1 MNSHTFL
8 RNVPFA
14 AVVAL
19 AGCVAPDG
27 DLAASPALVGL
38 TLDASTDLLSQRQSA
53 VSGKIELG
61 WLDQKL
67 VDLSI
72 LDNGT
77 PVYTTSLEA
86 RNLVLPFDAVVDLLS
101 GGPNALTAQANYA
114 GQTITASAVV
124 EVPGAL
130 QAVDLTAEALVGAAE
145 VTVTGGA
152 DLGFVSDQPVSVLL
166 TVDGLVAV
174 SRSLDATT
182 TRVDFSE
189 PVVLPSAGPHVIEAR
204 VSYEGAMLAQ
214 STVVV
219 VEPPDPAVTLP
230 SWTTA
235 FTPGVEMRASGSLD
249 VSPPAPWAVAGVR
262 ASTDGGMTWWE
273 LTPGAGTTWDVAVI
287 NPDVVSQPVRF
298 AVDTVHHGVVH
309 TTIWDD
315 DLAVDPVFD
324 CNDPGAMSPT
334 TEMIANHNTEV
345 RSMLGYF
352 GDPDGPHA
360 FTFTIDV
367 SVPGDGPYTI
377 NSVIR
382 QRGRF
387 SIDAEYNV
395 DQLDNCGFDGCTI
408 DYDLTASMD
417 GNVWCAETNYGVIRD
432 Y

>member
-1 MNSHTFL
+1 MVPNTFL
-8 RNVPFA
+8 RFA
-14 AVVAL
+14 SVASVVAL

-53 VSGKIELG
+53 VSGTIELG

-67 VDLSI
+67 VDLTI

-86 RNLVLPFDAVVDLLS
+86 RNLVLPYDAVVDLLS
-101 GGPNALTAQANYA
+101 GGPNALTAEANYA
-114 GQTITASAVV
+114 GQTVTASAVV

-130 QAVDLTAEALVGAAE
+130 QALDLTAEGLVSSAE
-145 VTVTGGA
+145 VTVSGGA
-152 DLGFVSDQPVSVLL
+152 DLGFVSDQPVSLLL
-166 TVDGLVAV
+166 TVDGSVAV
-174 SRSLDATT
+174 SRSLDAAT
-182 TRVDFSE
+182 TRVEFSE
-189 PVVLPSAGPHVIEAR
+189 PVVLPSAGPHVVEAR
-204 VSYEGAMLAQ
+204 VSYEGAALAQ

-219 VEPPDPAVTLP
+219 VEPPDPTVALP
-230 SWTTA
+230 AWTTA

-249 VSPPAPWAVAGVR
+249 VSAPAPWSVAAVR
-262 ASTDGGMTWWE
+262 ASTDGGATWWD
-273 LTPGAGTTWDVAVI
+273 LAPGAGTTWDVAVV

-309 TTIWDD
+309 TTTWDD
-315 DLAVDPVFD
+315 ELAVDPVFD
-324 CNDPGAMSPT
+324 CNNPGSMSPT

-345 RSMLGYF
+345 RSMIGYF

-360 FTFTIDV
+360 FTFTIDA
-367 SVPGDGPYTI
+367 SVPGDGPYQVNAI
-377 NSVIR
+377 VR

-417 GNVWCAETNYGVIRD
+417 GQVWCAETNFGVVRD